1 MHFLQEALVFQGK
14 TGFLRHFDCS
24 DDGPCVPVSEVSP
37 AEICGECRRTA
48 FLIVILI
55 GSAEIPPQARIAEC
69 QRSPS
74 ISSSSALFSTDCCY
88 RHVQPYFRD
97 QCM

>member
-55 GSAEIPPQARIAEC
+55 GSAEVPPQARYRRVPALSFDQFFE
-69 QRSPS
+69 RS
-74 ISSSSALFSTDCCY
+74 ILA
-88 RHVQPYFRD
+88 
-97 QCM
+97 